1 MAASSSTAI
10 PILTWSSPFEPA
22 LLSLKAHLSS
32 HGARID
38 DMLCHIHAHREAGM
52 CRSLLTAASKR
63 PTDIEHVSGMCDVI
77 VDTLL
82 SGVGQSLRMY
92 DDSRTPA
99 DLDAALRWHAAQ
111 LTDLSACFKG

>member
-1 MAASSSTAI
+1 MTAI
-10 PILTWSSPFEPA
+10 LSTVMPILPWSSPFEPA

-32 HGARID
+32 YGARID
-38 DMLCHIHAHREAGM
+38 DVLCHIHGHREAGM
-52 CRSLLTAASKR
+52 CRELFTAASKR
-63 PTDIEHVSGMCDVI
+63 PTDFEHLHVMCDVI

-99 DLDAALRWHAAQ
+99 DLDAALRWHAAR
-111 LTDLSACFKG
+111 LTDLSASLKG